1 MSSIRTNSAIEQ
13 KQQQIEITMRLA
25 PVIAVVVIERIKDAV
40 PLAQAL
46 VAGGI
51 RAIEITLRSK
61 VALDAIRAVAAN
73 VEGAVVGAGTIL
85 SPQDLQAAENAGARF
100 AVSPGITPTLFA
112 AATDIALPYLPGSA
126 SASEAMLLLEHGYRL
141 QKFFPAEVAGG
152 APYLRAL
159 SGPLPQVKFC
169 PTGGISV
176 SKASSYLAL
185 SNVLCVGGSWLTPA
199 ELVAAGDWVAIT
211 ALAREASQLLT
222 R

>member
-1 MSSIRTNSAIEQ
+1 MSSAIEN
-13 KQQQIEITMRLA
+13 KQQQVETTMRLA
-25 PVIAVVVIERIKDAV
+25 PVIAVVVIERLADAV

-100 AVSPGITPTLFA
+100 AVSPGITPTLLA
-112 AATDIALPYLPGSA
+112 AAHDIALPYLPGSA
-126 SASEAMLLLEHGYRL
+126 SASEAMFLLEHGYRL

-159 SGPLPQVKFC
+159 GGPLPQVKFC

-176 SKASSYLAL
+176 TKAASYLAL
-185 SNVLCVGGSWLTPA
+185 SNVLCVGGSWLTPT
-199 ELVAAGDWVAIT
+199 ELVTAGDWAAIT
-211 ALAREASQLLT
+211 TLARDACNLP
-222 R
+222 RR

>member
-1 MSSIRTNSAIEQ
+1 MSSAIEN
-13 KQQQIEITMRLA
+13 KQQQVETTMRLA
-25 PVIAVVVIERIKDAV
+25 PVIAVVVIERLADAI

-100 AVSPGITPTLFA
+100 AVSPGITPTLLA
-112 AATDIALPYLPGSA
+112 AANDIALPYLPGSA
-126 SASEAMLLLEHGYRL
+126 SASEAMLLLERGYRL

-152 APYLRAL
+152 AP
-159 SGPLPQVKFC
+159 QVKFC

-176 SKASSYLAL
+176 TKAASYLAL

-199 ELVAAGDWVAIT
+199 ELVTAGNWAAIT
-211 ALAREASQLLT
+211 TLARDACNLP
-222 R
+222 RR